1 MPTKKKTTKKT
12 TTKKTRATSTRSS
25 SKNSKPKSKAKSK
38 VSAKKSSKSAK
49 KSINKKSPLKSVKTK
64 PQVVIEKKTDSLN
77 FDVEIDTNDSMKS
90 GSKPLGL
97 ADRRAA
103 SRVKVAEDVE
113 ERTARRNAR
122 RGIAAD
128 ERTEDEIEF
137 QSNIETLVAKA
148 QEQGFVTHR
157 QILLPFPEIDED
169 KNLKKKVYDLL
180 EHSQVEI
187 ITAGGLLSE
196 EIEKQIEQKDADKK
210 KASKRRGGSSRD
222 SIQIYLKEIGKYPLI
237 DGDMEKELA
246 KRIEDGD
253 EEAKNILMRA
263 NLRLVVSIAKRY
275 ASRSSSLTLLD
286 LIQEGNLGLNKA
298 VEKFEWRKGYKFSTY
313 ATWWIRQAITRALAD
328 QSRTIRIPVHMVET
342 IAKYKRIQ
350 RRLAQDLGREPL
362 AEEIAMEM
370 DLDVKKVH
378 VIEKIRQS
386 VVSLEAP
393 VGDDNDGRSTLG
405 DFIEDETIDTPDQDA
420 SKRFLS
426 SHVEEILSD
435 LTDKEREILELRSG
449 LKDGIN
455 HTLEEVGKVFGVTR
469 ERIRQI
475 EAKAHEKIRQSE
487 KADRLINSNN
497 QL

>member
-1 MPTKKKTTKKT
+1 MPAKKKT
-12 TTKKTRATSTRSS
+12 TTKNK
-25 SKNSKPKSKAKSK
+25 KS
-38 VSAKKSSKSAK
+38 VKKSSKNDAVKKDNAK
-49 KSINKKSPLKSVKTK
+49 SNKEESQGL
-64 PQVVIEKKTDSLN
+64 
-77 FDVEIDTNDSMKS
+77 
-90 GSKPLGL
+90 GSKKPLDL
-97 ADRRAA
+97 KDRRAL
-103 SRVKVAEDVE
+103 SRVKVADDVE

-122 RGIAAD
+122 RGITAD
-128 ERTEDEIEF
+128 TRTEEEIEF
-137 QSNIETLVAKA
+137 QSKVESLTAKA
-148 QEQGFVTHR
+148 QEQGFVTYR
-157 QILLPFPEIDED
+157 QIIQFFPQIETDIE
-169 KNLKKKVYDLL
+169 LL
-180 EHSQVEI
+180 ERIYDRLEDSQVEI
-187 ITAGGLLSE
+187 IKSSGLLSGE
-196 EIEKQIEQKDADKK
+196 DEKLAKEKEDAKK
-210 KASKRRGGSSRD
+210 PAKRRSGSSRD

-246 KRIEDGD
+246 KRIEKGD

-370 DLDVKKVH
+370 DLDVKKIH
-378 VIEKIRQS
+378 TIEKIRQS

-393 VGDDNDGRSTLG
+393 VGDEADGRSTLG
-405 DFIEDETIDTPDQDA
+405 DFIEDDTIDTPDQD
-420 SKRFLS
+420 STKRFLS
-426 SHVEEILSD
+426 THVEDILSD

-487 KADRLINSNN
+487 KSDRIMHF
-497 QL
+497 

>member
-1 MPTKKKTTKKT
+1 MPKKN
-12 TTKKTRATSTRSS
+12 S
-25 SKNSKPKSKAKSK
+25 SKKSK
-38 VSAKKSSKSAK
+38 VKKTPKKSTS
-49 KSINKKSPLKSVKTK
+49 
-64 PQVVIEKKTDSLN
+64 KKTDNKPVSKLVVQGG
-77 FDVEIDTNDSMKS
+77 DKSMDKT
-90 GSKPLGL
+90 GSKPQNL

-103 SRVKVAEDVE
+103 SRVKVADDVL
-113 ERTARRNAR
+113 ERNARRNAR
-122 RGIAAD
+122 RGITAD
-128 ERTEDEIEF
+128 ARSEDEIEF
-137 QSNIETLVAKA
+137 QSNIESLTAKA
-148 QEQGFVTHR
+148 QEQGFVTYR
-157 QILLPFPEIDED
+157 QITQFFPHVEKES
-169 KNLKKKVYDLL
+169 DLL
-180 EHSQVEI
+180 ERIYEQLEASQVEI
-187 ITAGGLLSE
+187 IKSSGLLSGE
-196 EIEKQIEQKDADKK
+196 DERHAEKKDAAK
-210 KASKRRGGSSRD
+210 KANKRRSGTSRD

-246 KRIEDGD
+246 KRIEKGD

-342 IAKYKRIQ
+342 ISKYKRIQ

-378 VIEKIRQS
+378 TIEKIRQS

-393 VGDDNDGRSTLG
+393 VGDEDGRSTLG
-405 DFIEDETIDTPDQDA
+405 DFIEDESVDTPEQD
-420 SKRFLS
+420 SGKRFLS
-426 SHVEEILSD
+426 SHVEDVLSD

-487 KADRLINSNN
+487 KADRIMHF
-497 QL
+497 

>member
-1 MPTKKKTTKKT
+1 MPQSNKDD
-12 TTKKTRATSTRSS
+12 SN
-25 SKNSKPKSKAKSK
+25 NSDSI
-38 VSAKKSSKSAK
+38 KSS
-49 KSINKKSPLKSVKTK
+49 
-64 PQVVIEKKTDSLN
+64 
-77 FDVEIDTNDSMKS
+77 
-90 GSKPLGL
+90 SKPLGIS
-97 ADRRAA
+97 DRRAR
-103 SRVKVAEDVE
+103 SRTKVADDVE

-122 RGIAAD
+122 RGITAD
-128 ERTEDEIEF
+128 TRTDQEKEF
-137 QSNIETLVAKA
+137 QATIEKLTAKA
-148 QEQGFVTHR
+148 QEQGFITYR
-157 QILLPFPEIDED
+157 QITQFFPQIESNIE
-169 KNLKKKVYDLL
+169 LL
-180 EHSQVEI
+180 EKIYDRLEDSQVEVI
-187 ITAGGLLSE
+187 KSSGMLSGE
-196 EIEKQIEQKDADKK
+196 DEKLAEKKEADKK
-210 KASKRRGGSSRD
+210 AAKRRSGSSRD

-246 KRIEDGD
+246 KRIEKGD

-370 DLDVKKVH
+370 DLDVKKIH
-378 VIEKIRQS
+378 TIEKIRQS

-393 VGDDNDGRSTLG
+393 VGDEADGRSTLG
-405 DFIEDETIDTPDQDA
+405 DFIEDETIDTPDQE
-420 SKRFLS
+420 STKRFLS
-426 SHVEEILSD
+426 SHVEDILAD
-435 LTDKEREILELRSG
+435 LTDKECEILELRSG

-487 KADRLINSNN
+487 KSDRIMHF
-497 QL
+497 